1 MSNIPQ
7 FNYNSRSFLEVREE
21 LINYVKQYYPD
32 EFTDFTENSLGI
44 LFIELM
50 AGVSDMLNY
59 QNDKAFTET
68 QLNYAQQ
75 RKSILE
81 IAKNMGLKIPGKRAS
96 ATVVDFSVTVPA
108 AGDTY
113 SLDYTPVIKTGT
125 QVFGGGRVFEI
136 VDDIDFSS
144 KVSNL
149 GNPNLKIIP
158 NIDANQVVQNYTLT
172 KREVVYNGASKI
184 FKKDIRIDDSKPF
197 LTLVL
202 PDTDILDIEQ
212 IIVLTGLN
220 NSTPSIDKFY
230 DDTVRYYEVDWL
242 LQDRIFIEDKS
253 NTTTGSVKAAKWQKI
268 SKKFISEYTDKGFLK
283 ITFGGGN
290 GDSKLFNN
298 AMNSSGVYN
307 GMDNYL
313 QNTALGEIPP
323 INSQIFIRYRV
334 GGGTSSNVG
343 ANILTTTGQVNISVN
358 GPENSINQQVIRSL
372 KTNNPIPAF
381 GGVDEPSIEAIRNM
395 IPYNFSSQDRCVTLN
410 DYIVEIFKMPAK
422 YGSAFRNNV
431 FKEDNKIVV
440 SILGLTSEGK
450 LDNSSTSILMDNI
463 AEYLSQKRMINDY
476 VEVRNGQIFNL
487 VIELDLYIDENI
499 PSNSIALNTINVV
512 GDYFNIINNQMN
524 TDIYLGNLVENI
536 NNVNGVLN
544 ILSLRIFNKVGN
556 GYSLNEVPQP
566 YISNVTRQIDL
577 INNTLYSASDS
588 LFEIK
593 YPNSDIIIRL
603 KKKNQLNNNL

>member
-32 EFTDFTENSLGI
+32 EFSDFTENSLGI

-81 IAKNMGLKIPGKRAS
+81 IAKTMGLKIPGKRAS
-96 ATVVDFSVTVPA
+96 ATVVDFSITVPA
-108 AGDTY
+108 AGDSY
-113 SLDYTPVIKTGT
+113 SLDYTPIIKTGT

-136 VDDIDFSS
+136 VDSIDFSS

-158 NIDANQVVQNYTLT
+158 NVDANQVVQNYTLT

-184 FKKDIRIDDSKPF
+184 FKKDIRVDDSKPF
-197 LTLVL
+197 LTLIL

-220 NSTPSIDKFY
+220 NSTPNIDRFY

-253 NTTTGSVKAAKWQKI
+253 NVQVGSVKVAKWQKI
-268 SKKFISEYTDKGFLK
+268 SKKFITEYTDKGFLK
-283 ITFGGGN
+283 ITFGSGN

-381 GGVDEPSIEAIRNM
+381 GGVDEPSIEMIRNM
-395 IPYNFSSQDRCVTLN
+395 ISYNFSSQDRCVTLN
-410 DYIVEIFKMPAK
+410 DYIVTVAKMPAK
-422 YGSAFRNNV
+422 YGGVFRNTV
-431 FKEDNKIVV
+431 FKEDNKVVV
-440 SILGLTSEGK
+440 SVLGLNSEGK
-450 LDNSSTSILMDNI
+450 LSNDSSSILLTNVT
-463 AEYLSQKRMINDY
+463 EYLSQKRMINDY
-476 VEVRNGQIFNL
+476 IEVRNGQIFNIS
-487 VIELDLYIDENI
+487 IELDLYIDENI
-499 PSNSIALNTINVV
+499 PSNQIAINVINSV
-512 GDYFNIINNQMN
+512 SDYFNIINNQMN
-524 TDIYLGNLVENI
+524 TDIYLGTITEIV

-566 YISNVTRQIDL
+566 YTNNETREIKL
-577 INNTLYSASDS
+577 VNNTLYSSPES
-588 LFEIK
+588 MFELK
-593 YPNSDIIIRL
+593 YPQKDVILRL
-603 KKKNQLNNNL
+603 KKKNQLL